1 MHNWEPQMPARR
13 DRRYLVLPLPAGL
26 PRKVRNAGAVLALV
40 AGTNLL
46 SHQLLNPDAF
56 RNLFAAAAPAGH
68 GPLYLLDKAS
78 AYVRDPEAFEESV
91 REIAARLGLPPEWLM
106 AVMYAESR
114 LDPAAVNQRGSGAV
128 GLIQF
133 MPSTAA
139 ELRTSTAQIQRMD
152 GTEQMELV
160 YRYLDLVR
168 SRYGPY
174 ETLTD
179 LYLAILFPKARGQ
192 DPCFVLY
199 AQPETAYK
207 QNAGLDEDQ
216 DGRVTVS
223 DIDRRL
229 RRVFPTAYGTGLHN
243 AEM

>member
-1 MHNWEPQMPARR
+1 MPARR
-13 DRRYLVLPLPAGL
+13 DRRYLVLTLPAGL
-26 PRKVRNAGAVLALV
+26 PRKVRNTGAVLALV

-46 SHQLLNPDAF
+46 SHQLLNPGAF
-56 RNLFAAAAPAGH
+56 RSLFTAAAPAGQ
-68 GPLYLLDKAS
+68 GTLYLLDKAS
-78 AYVRDPEAFEESV
+78 AYIPDLAAFEQAVRD
-91 REIAARLGLPPEWLM
+91 AADRLGLPPEWLM

-114 LDPAAVNQRGSGAV
+114 LDPSAVNQRGSGAV

-152 GTEQMELV
+152 GAGQMELV
-160 YRYLDLVR
+160 LRYLDLVR

-216 DGRVTVS
+216 DGRVTIA

-229 RRVFPTAYGTGLHN
+229 RRVFPTAYGIRLRD